1 MAQIVSIVKP
11 ETTTFDLVNN
21 LEYFNYNKEIY
32 LKCINLEG
40 GVENAIDIKNKS
52 LVTMNPTDEVMS
64 YDNVTLTVEN

>member
-32 LKCINLEG
+32 LKCINLAG
-40 GVENAIDIKNKS
+40 GVENAIDIKNKE